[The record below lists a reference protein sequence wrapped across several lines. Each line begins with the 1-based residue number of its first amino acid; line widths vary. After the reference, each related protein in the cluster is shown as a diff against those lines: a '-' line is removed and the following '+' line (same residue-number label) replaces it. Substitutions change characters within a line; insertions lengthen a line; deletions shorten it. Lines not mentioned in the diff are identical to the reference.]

1 MSLID
6 EYKASLKSMDTEEHI
21 DLYFYRPLGFLW
33 AKFFAW
39 LGVTPNVV
47 TIISIFL
54 GVAGGCLLY
63 YGQPELAW
71 VNWVGM
77 LLIVWANTYDSADGQ
92 LARLTKQYS
101 RLGRILDG
109 LSGDFWFVAICVA
122 LVLREVDFGD
132 ALLGSFFQ
140 EHQWMIWTMAVVSG
154 ISHAKQAASADYYR
168 QFHLYFLKGEQGSE
182 LDSTAQLRP
191 QFEAMSWSKD
201 FWSKLTAWGYLG
213 YTAQQEAFSP
223 SMQRLRAVLR
233 ERYGTAEAIPM
244 EFRQWF
250 RQQSLPLMKYTNML
264 SFNTRTIA
272 MFISVLVNVPW
283 LYFAFEI
290 VVLNLMLVYM
300 TLRHEA
306 ICRKAIARLSAAE

>member
-1 MSLID
+1 
-6 EYKASLKSMDTEEHI
+6 
-21 DLYFYRPLGFLW
+21 
-33 AKFFAW
+33 
-39 LGVTPNVV
+39 
-47 TIISIFL
+47 
-54 GVAGGCLLY
+54 
-63 YGQPELAW
+63 
-71 VNWVGM
+71 
-77 LLIVWANTYDSADGQ
+77 
-92 LARLTKQYS
+92 
-101 RLGRILDG
+101 
-109 LSGDFWFVAICVA
+109 
-122 LVLREVDFGD
+122 
-132 ALLGSFFQ
+132 
-140 EHQWMIWTMAVVSG
+140 MIWTMAVVSG

-191 QFEAMSWSKD
+191 QFEAMSWNKN

-272 MFISVLVNVPW
+272 MFISVIINVPW

-306 ICRKAIARLSAAE
+306 ICRRAIARLSASE